1 MNKVSL
7 TGRLTATPE
16 LKQTQSGNSVV
27 SFCMAVDRRFR
38 GQDGKRETD
47 FINCVAWR
55 KTAEFIAKYFGKGR
69 MIAINGAI
77 QTRKYTD
84 RDGKDRTA
92 TEVIADEV
100 YFCGDKQADN
110 VQPSSGGQNTP
121 PEGFEEYSDGD
132 DLPF

>member
-7 TGRLTATPE
+7 MGRLTATPE

-27 SFCMAVDRRFR
+27 SFCVAVDRRFQ

-69 MIAINGAI
+69 MIAISGAI

-84 RDGKDRTA
+84 RDGKDRMA

-100 YFCGDKQADN
+100 YFCGDKQTDN
-110 VQPSSGGQNTP
+110 GQPISGGQNTI

-132 DLPF
+132 ELPF

>member
-7 TGRLTATPE
+7 MGRLTATPE

-27 SFCMAVDRRFR
+27 SFCVAVDRRFQ

-69 MIAINGAI
+69 MIAISGAI

-84 RDGKDRTA
+84 RDGKDRMA

-110 VQPSSGGQNTP
+110 VQPISGGQNTI

-132 DLPF
+132 ELPF

>member
-7 TGRLTATPE
+7 MGRLTATPE

-27 SFCMAVDRRFR
+27 SFCVAVDRRFQ

-47 FINCVAWR
+47 FINCVAWK

-69 MIAINGAI
+69 MVAINGAI

-84 RDGKDRTA
+84 RDGKDRMA

-100 YFCGDKQADN
+100 YFCGDKQADS
-110 VQPSSGGQNTP
+110 VQPISGGQNTI
-121 PEGFEEYSDGD
+121 PEGFEECNDGD

>member
-1 MNKVSL
+1 MNKISL
-7 TGRLTATPE
+7 MGRLTATPE

-27 SFCMAVDRRFR
+27 SFCVAVDRRFQ

-84 RDGKDRTA
+84 RDGKDRMA
-92 TEVIADEV
+92 TEVIGDEV
-100 YFCGDKQADN
+100 
-110 VQPSSGGQNTP
+110 
-121 PEGFEEYSDGD
+121 
-132 DLPF
+132 